1 MKMNREQ
8 LNLVMDGKQCHKS
21 VNSTAHG
28 LSIQAWNYEAR
39 EKEVDEQRAK
49 HAAEVIALRKP
60 RKIQPLALVDIDPQT
75 TPLQQELFSAIPK
88 DHYYFVE
95 SLIQKLPTKRQREHF
110 RGLYLKE
117 LKSVKDDGSIA
128 FRSGLKQITYAN
140 NFIRELVQDRLGLV
154 FKQYRIDLTYLS
166 KSLSEKWEWAK
177 EHYTTQGEY
186 FNYTPEI
193 TKAHDKAELLADKEN
208 YLPFYL
214 IPNSKLEH
222 LAEDVA
228 NIFQQIQVSYFTA
241 LAESGKAFS
250 DRELESVLD
259 EIYKKCGDL
268 CESVGF
274 PYYYWE
280 SYQAKTEKG
289 EEPSQKSMETA
300 LNKAVCKK
308 HWVRTFNKI
317 QAQLLE
323 HLRIACGEV
332 NTKTPYVSN
341 DHFSFYCG
349 KQAEALRFLKN
360 SILVNVENEEEQ
372 IELLDM
378 WFRSNSN
385 PIKRRYE
392 MMTRLRGVEEWAE
405 ENGYQALFLTLTA
418 PSSFHAQHSKG
429 GRNKKWQGSSPK
441 QTHNYLNKVWQEF
454 RALLAKRKIDH
465 KGMRVAEPHQD
476 GTPHWHLLSYA
487 PREHVEEFIELFK
500 RKALELDGDEKGA
513 AEHRCKVELCDK
525 TKGSAT
531 AYIAKYI
538 AKNIDGFDEDDLTSD
553 EAPEIDFKDN
563 AKRVK
568 AWASLW
574 GIRQFQFYGVGSV
587 SVWRELR
594 RCTLGNFEGDKFM
607 EDLFIYADNAEYA
620 CFMDKQA
627 KGNIK
632 QAPVKPYYEETE
644 ENKYGVV
651 NKKIKG
657 LFNQFKQVVSEGV
670 KFITT
675 RLKSYRIERKSK
687 AVNSAAPEQEQ
698 AQTNT
703 GRSPAWTCVNNCNL
717 SNSKGSESEIS
728 QKVAIFLRNHP
739 EELKRLNNALI
750 LQAIPQ
756 KFITDYKKMSLILG
770 GEIQL
775 YGNARI
781 IFNGCEL
788 VFTQ

>member
-1 MKMNREQ
+1 MNREQ
-8 LNLVMDGKQCHKS
+8 LNLAIDSEQSYKS

-28 LSIQAWNYEAR
+28 LSVKGWDYEAR

-49 HAAEVIALRKP
+49 NVAELIELRKP
-60 RKIQPLALVDIDPQT
+60 RKIQPLALADIDPQS

-95 SLIQKLPTKRQREHF
+95 SLIQKLPTKRQKEHF

-117 LKSVKDDGSIA
+117 LKSVKDDGSVA
-128 FRSGLKQITYAN
+128 FRSGLKQITHAN

-166 KSLSEKWEWAK
+166 KSLSDKWAWAK
-177 EHYTTQGEY
+177 EYYTSQGEY
-186 FNYTPEI
+186 FNYSIEI
-193 TKAHDKAELLADKEN
+193 SKEHDKAELLADKER

-214 IPNSKLEH
+214 IPNSKLES

-228 NIFQQIQVSYFTA
+228 NIFQQIQVSHFTA
-241 LAESGKAFS
+241 LAESGREFS
-250 DRELESVLD
+250 DSDLVKVLD
-259 EIYKKCGDL
+259 EIYQKCGHL
-268 CESVGF
+268 CESIGF

-280 SYQAKTEKG
+280 SYLNQIEKG
-289 EEPSQKSMETA
+289 KKPSQKAMETA
-300 LNKAVCKK
+300 LNKVVCRK
-308 HWVRTFNKI
+308 HWARTFNKI

-332 NTKTPYVSN
+332 NAKSPYVSKE
-341 DHFSFYCG
+341 HFSFYSG

-360 SILVNVENEEEQ
+360 SILVNVDNQEEQ
-372 IELLDM
+372 IELFDM

-392 MMTRLRGVEEWAE
+392 MMTQLRGIEEWAE
-405 ENGYQALFLTLTA
+405 ENNYQALFLTLTA
-418 PSSFHAQHSKG
+418 PSSFHAQHSKH
-429 GRNKKWQGSSPK
+429 GRNKNWKGASPK

-454 RALLAKRKIDH
+454 RALLAKRKIDQ

-476 GTPHWHLLSYA
+476 ATPHWHLLSYV
-487 PREHVEEFIELFK
+487 PQEQVEEFIELFK
-500 RKALELDGDEKGA
+500 QKALELDGDEKGA

-538 AKNIDGFDEDDLTSD
+538 AKNIDGFDEDGLTSD
-553 EAPEIDFKDN
+553 EAPEMDFKAN
-563 AKRVK
+563 SRKVK

-574 GIRQFQFYGVGSV
+574 GIRQFQFYGVGSI

-594 RCTLGNFEGDKFM
+594 RCTIGNFESDKFM

-627 KGNIK
+627 KGNIR
-632 QAPVKPYYEETE
+632 QAPVKLYYEDTE
-644 ENKYGVV
+644 ENKYGVI

-657 LFNQFKQVVSEGV
+657 IFNQFKQVVSDGV
-670 KFITT
+670 QFVAT
-675 RLKSYRIERKSK
+675 RMKSYRIERKSK
-687 AVNSAAPEQEQ
+687 AVNRATSEQEQ

-703 GRSPAWTCVNNCNL
+703 GHSPAWTCVNNCNPR
-717 SNSKGSESEIS
+717 NSKGSGGETS
-728 QKVAIFLRNHP
+728 QQVVIFLRNHR
-739 EELKRLNNALI
+739 EELERLNNALI
-750 LQAIPQ
+750 LQGIPQ
-756 KFITDYKKMSLILG
+756 RFITDYRKMSLIKG

-781 IFNGCEL
+781 KFNGCEI